1 MSSRHKSSIAKIF
14 TLPVRLRKG
23 SAISEQ
29 DVVTA
34 MACSKDLALT
44 LCNALPAELQMLILQ
59 DCSFED
65 IMKLRCVSRGFC
77 NMVTLHGAFLF
88 RHFTQDGEMAQMADL
103 YRCAVL
109 PRLEPSFYNF
119 CGLRHRAIIADKLA
133 EFVVMHRMCEKAR
146 IQPFVLRQDPCKIV
160 ELRVAVIRLRPFFFI
175 LYHFFE
181 ALRANLVRVSEH
193 KGACRDDNIDSAV
206 RLVQRWL
213 LGCYE
218 PGAISCA
225 MRLWEQIMKIVYRK
239 FRPATYATVVERS
252 LRGWNHPAASEND
265 ISDLLIFGGLE
276 ALHRVITIRGFASR
290 MKAFDKIVLQVQ
302 TPSESSSKDDMRT
315 AFGVMPPLQMSAI
328 TFIRKRVQPA
338 EHMNFMCR
346 GEAAPTLSTPYTEHD
361 EDLIRRSNL
370 GTLAPVVEA
379 AAEHSEPLVADTE
392 GKEPESL
399 ELYLKQRT
407 III

>member
-1 MSSRHKSSIAKIF
+1 ML
-14 TLPVRLRKG
+14 TLPSLP
-23 SAISEQ
+23 
-29 DVVTA
+29 
-34 MACSKDLALT
+34 LT
-44 LCNALPAELQMLILQ
+44 LCNGLPAELQMLILQ

-65 IMKLRCVSRGFC
+65 IMNLRGVSRGFC
-77 NMVTLHGAFLF
+77 NMVTLHGATLF
-88 RHFTQDGEMAQMADL
+88 RHFTQEGEMAQMKDL

-109 PRLEPSFYNF
+109 PKLEPSFYNY

-146 IQPFVLRQDPCKIV
+146 IQPFVLLQDPFKIV

-181 ALRANLVRVSEH
+181 ALRANLVRISEH
-193 KGACRDDNIDSAV
+193 KGAYRDDQIDSAI

-218 PGAISCA
+218 PGAISRA
-225 MRLWEQIMKIVYRK
+225 VRLWEQIMKIVYRK
-239 FRPATYATVVERS
+239 FRPATYANVVERS

-265 ISDLLIFGGLE
+265 ISHLLIFGGLE

-290 MKAFDKIVLQVQ
+290 MKAFDKMVLQIQ
-302 TPSESSSKDDMRT
+302 TPSEASSQDDMKT

-328 TFIRKRVQPA
+328 RFIRERVQPA

-346 GEAAPTLSTPYTEHD
+346 GEATPLPLAPHE
-361 EDLIRRSNL
+361 EGLIRQSNL

-379 AAEHSEPLVADTE
+379 AAEHSESLVADTE
-392 GKEPESL
+392 GKEPEPL
-399 ELYLKQRT
+399 EVYLRQRA